1 MADVWKGAFQKAWHS
16 SRAGSLGAA
25 AGGSAHRQAEAA
37 AAGGWGSPAQQGRQA
52 RRLLMWDCPAS
63 RWVREISAASLPE
76 DMLNNKQSCQAK
88 GNEVE
93 LTKALRAADKD
104 GQSRGLRGAP
114 HVHETLSESSYMT
127 ELIVC

>member
-52 RRLLMWDCPAS
+52 RRLLMDCPAS

-104 GQSRGLRGAP
+104 GQSRGLIGAP

>member
-1 MADVWKGAFQKAWHS
+1 MADVWKGALQKAWHS
-16 SRAGSLGAA
+16 SQAGSSGAA
-25 AGGSAHRQAEAA
+25 AGGSAQSQAEAA

-52 RRLLMWDCPAS
+52 VRLLMWDCPAS
-63 RWVREISAASLPE
+63 RWGREISAASSPE
-76 DMLNNKQSCQAK
+76 DMLNNKQSCQEK

-114 HVHETLSESSYMT
+114 HVHETLRQKA
-127 ELIVC
+127 IV